1 MSVLVA
7 VIPAAV
13 VPGVTPALTVRLLQ
27 QHVIGLLEAM
37 ATRDTA
43 VLCGS
48 QAQAIAPASSVAP
61 DSVPSAY
68 TTVKR

>member
-1 MSVLVA
+1 M
-7 VIPAAV
+7 
-13 VPGVTPALTVRLLQ
+13 TPALTVRLLQ
-27 QHVIGLLEAM
+27 QPVIGLPEQT

-43 VLCGS
+43 ALRGS
-48 QAQAIAPASSVAP
+48 RDQAIAPASSVAP